1 MSNIEDR
8 DAFQVIQILEAVKD
22 GVSPLDAAVQAGW
35 TPAQFRKRMSDRD
48 FAQLIME
55 HEEVAVASVESKLH
69 LLAMDGNMS
78 AIALYLYN
86 KAPHRWSDR
95 KRVDVNTGVQ
105 VNIAVV
111 ETTKA
116 TLRELMAEDPVAY
129 ARAFA
134 PGGALDAAIDVDA
147 TESE

>member
-1 MSNIEDR
+1 MSSLEDR
-8 DAFQVIQILEAVKD
+8 DAFQVIQIMQSVQD
-22 GVSPLDAAVQAGW
+22 GIAPLDAAVQAGW
-35 TPAQFRKRMSDRD
+35 TPAQFRRRMADRE
-48 FAQLIME
+48 FAQLILE
-55 HEEVAVASVESKLH
+55 NEEVAVASVESKLH

-78 AIALYLYN
+78 AIALYLFN
-86 KAPHRWSDR
+86 KAPHKWADR

-111 ETTKA
+111 ETTKQ

>member
-8 DAFQVIQILEAVKD
+8 DAFQIIQILEAVKD

-48 FAQLIME
+48 FAQLI
-55 HEEVAVASVESKLH
+55 
-69 LLAMDGNMS
+69 MS